1 MLRISRQK
9 IVVGTKI
16 KMMMM
21 MMMMM
26 MMAQDYS
33 DYIGNYIDLGNY
45 KDDEDTKTDDSGKY
59 THQDDD
65 DCGVWS

>member
-1 MLRISRQK
+1 MMGISRQK
-9 IVVGTKI
+9 IVVSTEI
-16 KMMMM
+16 KMMM

-45 KDDEDTKTDDSGKY
+45 KDDEDTKIEDSGKY

-65 DCGVWS
+65 DCGVCS